1 MVLILGGGTTIIKK
15 VCMKFIF
22 AFSVSIFLFGCSIEK
37 EDLKEDP
44 GLDKSQKIEVSSG
57 ENPELVLNVIDNQED
72 VNEFINTLEVDKWS
86 IVDIPS
92 NSTKGYIYK
101 MYQEGTVKLG
111 EPITVKKELKQIA
124 TIITYKDSPYIEL
137 RTKKLN
143 LNFKVP
149 KDVAEYLSNNNK

>member
-1 MVLILGGGTTIIKK
+1 MVLFLGGRTTIIKK

-44 GLDKSQKIEVSSG
+44 GLDKSQKIEVSSE

-72 VNEFINTLEVDKWS
+72 VNEFVNALEVDKWS
-86 IVDIPS
+86 IVDSPS

-101 MYQEGTVKLG
+101 MYQEDTVKLG
-111 EPITVKKELKQIA
+111 EPITVKKELKQSA
-124 TIITYKDSPYIEL
+124 TIITYEDSPYIEF

-143 LNFKVP
+143 LHFKVP
-149 KDVAEYLSNNNK
+149 KDVAEYLSNNEN

>member
-1 MVLILGGGTTIIKK
+1 MILFLGGRTTIIKT

-44 GLDKSQKIEVSSG
+44 GLDKSQKIEVSS
-57 ENPELVLNVIDNQED
+57 EEDPELVLNVIDNQED
-72 VNEFINTLEVDKWS
+72 VNEFVNALEVDKWS
-86 IVDIPS
+86 IVDSPS

-101 MYQEGTVKLG
+101 MYQEDTVKHG

-124 TIITYKDSPYIEL
+124 TIITYKDSPYIEF

-143 LNFKVP
+143 LHFKVP
-149 KDVAEYLSNNNK
+149 KDVAEYLSNNES